1 MWTTGGFDN
10 DLFLKVLAHFIGFNN
25 WRITLH
31 TIHRFYASLA
41 SLLAKHITTMNMIIY
56 RIVKVYVCVCDPYAH
71 RGLHNPVRQSH
82 LTATVLC
89 ITALAFIVCCFR
101 SEPDSLGSTK
111 EARGLAQHGGPPG
124 WLEESDPR
132 RL

>member
-41 SLLAKHITTMNMIIY
+41 SLLAKHITTMNIIIY
-56 RIVKVYVCVCDPYAH
+56 MIVKDSVHRFNIFVTICDPYAH
-71 RGLHNPVRQSH
+71 RCIVNPQ
-82 LTATVLC
+82 
-89 ITALAFIVCCFR
+89 
-101 SEPDSLGSTK
+101 
-111 EARGLAQHGGPPG
+111 
-124 WLEESDPR
+124 
-132 RL
+132 RLSF